1 MSRPEPARSQSTTSL
16 SRFYNSSAAP
26 GGARPVGEEDLTDP
40 RLDFCN
46 SFWGVDGRGY
56 DVVMARLRGAGRTID
71 ELKAFWKERSV
82 RFQSGPMF
90 EGERD
95 AGEGSLKRREDSPAG
110 RSGSNEI

>member
-82 RFQSGPMF
+82 RFLPGSGSKRKVRWRGG
-90 EGERD
+90 EGGAAIHQGER
-95 AGEGSLKRREDSPAG
+95 LYQ
-110 RSGSNEI
+110 